1 MTPLNVADY
10 GMAGIAVSAIAYV
23 SVNIVKL
30 FTASKTTPQEARQ
43 DVRQDT
49 RDLHDSKLIE
59 LFVKSVD
66 GQTSSNQE
74 LKQVLKELQ
83 PIMQQTCTTIQI
95 LSSAQRWDMVE
106 EVLKHTVEEKGNWK
120 DCLKSL
126 DDSRNYNQ
134 RAFDDLFK
142 EIRGRK

>member
-1 MTPLNVADY
+1 VEEMTPLNVADY
-10 GMAGIAVSAIAYV
+10 GMAGIAVAAIAYV

-30 FTASKTTPQEARQ
+30 FTISGKVTPQEERQ
-43 DVRQDT
+43 DGQQAA
-49 RDLHDSKLIE
+49 RDSHNDKLIE
-59 LFVKSVD
+59 LFVRSVD

-95 LSSAQRWDMVE
+95 LSNAQRWDMVE

-120 DCLKSL
+120 DCLKAL
-126 DDSRNYNQ
+126 
-134 RAFDDLFK
+134 DDLFK
-142 EIRGRK
+142 EIRARK